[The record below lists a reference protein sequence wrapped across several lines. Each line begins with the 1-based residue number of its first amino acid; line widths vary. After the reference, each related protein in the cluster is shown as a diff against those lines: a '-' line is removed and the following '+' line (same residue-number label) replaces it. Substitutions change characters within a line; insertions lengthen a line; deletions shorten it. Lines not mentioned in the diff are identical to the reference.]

1 MSAPTIVNTSRKRA
15 PLLFCKRLFDI
26 LASSAFL
33 FFFSPLYLALFVLV
47 KATSEGPALYKGI
60 RMGQSG
66 KLFTCWKFRTMC
78 VDAEQRLA
86 EVLTANPEMQ
96 QEWKTYFK
104 LKNDPRLTP
113 IGKFLRRS
121 SLDEL
126 PQIWNVVK
134 GELSLVGP
142 RPIAIESEE
151 NAWEE
156 IHRHFG
162 GQTQKILSVKPGV
175 TCIWQTR
182 GRNLLTF
189 EERIQMEL
197 DYIDQQSFWLDLK
210 ILFKTIPVVLFPK
223 GAF

>member
-1 MSAPTIVNTSRKRA
+1 MSASTVANTGRRGA
-15 PLLFCKRLFDI
+15 PLLFCKRLFDL

-33 FFFSPLYLALFVLV
+33 LFLSPLYLALFVLV
-47 KATSEGPALYKGI
+47 KATSKGPALYKGL

-66 KLFTCWKFRTMC
+66 KLFNCWKFRTMC
-78 VDAEQRLA
+78 VDAEQRLQ
-86 EVLTANPEMQ
+86 EMLTANPEMQ
-96 QEWKTYFK
+96 AEWQTYFK
-104 LKNDPRLTP
+104 LKNDPRLTV
-113 IGKFLRRS
+113 IGRFLRRS

-126 PQIWNVVK
+126 PQIWNVVR

-156 IHRHFG
+156 IHQHFG
-162 GQTQKILSVKPGV
+162 QQTEKILSVKPGI
-175 TCIWQTR
+175 TCIWQTE

-197 DYIDQQSFWLDLK
+197 DYIDRQSFWLDLK